1 MAKLTNSQLADEL
14 ETLRKYCARREV
26 EWDNAQ
32 TELKALRKQIPA
44 PKPVKP
50 AYVPPPPSAEWL
62 GRRAALMAARDA
74 AMSSGR
80 TVRAEL

>member
-1 MAKLTNSQLADEL
+1 MSLTKAQLLAEL
-14 ETLRKYCARREV
+14 ETLRAHCARREA
-26 EWDNAQ
+26 EWEAAQ
-32 TELKALRKQIPA
+32 AEIERLKALVPA